1 MQHNFPTLRSL
12 LQRMPAPVPM
22 KRKGTGP
29 IRVQH
34 DWLEKK
40 TADGQPYYHNNHT
53 NETQWEKPDEL
64 KSQVL
69 LPPLSLPAPPSP
81 TTTAL

>member
-1 MQHNFPTLRSL
+1 
-12 LQRMPAPVPM
+12 
-22 KRKGTGP
+22 
-29 IRVQH
+29 VQH